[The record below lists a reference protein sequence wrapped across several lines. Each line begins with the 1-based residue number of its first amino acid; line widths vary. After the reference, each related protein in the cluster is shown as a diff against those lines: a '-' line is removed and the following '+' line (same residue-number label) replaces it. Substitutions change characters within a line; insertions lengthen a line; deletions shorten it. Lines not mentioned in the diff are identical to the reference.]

1 MPLTVVSGHLQ
12 LLGVPLI
19 ACILKESAKLI
30 GLKLHFLFCFAIWDG
45 VQAKHLPNNL
55 CVQCMWT
62 IANVRALRCH
72 LWSEVHNTDPI

>member
-1 MPLTVVSGHLQ
+1 MLLTVVSGHLQ

-19 ACILKESAKLI
+19 ACFLKAI

-55 CVQCMWT
+55 CV
-62 IANVRALRCH
+62 
-72 LWSEVHNTDPI
+72 